1 MRTFFAILTAISHL
15 ITKRSE
21 IIVAFVVIG
30 VVFMMILPLPT
41 LLVDILIAINIS
53 VSALLV
59 IMALYMPGPLAF
71 STFPALLLITTLF
84 RLALSVTTTRLIL
97 LQADAGH
104 IVEAFGNF
112 VVGGNLVVGVVIFLI
127 LMLVNFMVITKGSER
142 IAEVSARFTLDAM
155 PGKQM
160 SIDSDLRAGLLDA
173 QQAQA
178 KRHAVTKESQLF
190 GAMDGAMKFV
200 KGDAI
205 AGIIIV
211 FVNILGGFSIGVMQM
226 SMSAE
231 EAIKLYT
238 ILTIGDGLVAQI
250 PSLLISLTAGLI
262 ITRVKDDST
271 TDTNVGQ
278 EMAKQLSSEPKAW
291 IIAAVV
297 LFGFALIPGMPTAAF
312 LVLAAVFV
320 SVGAGKIYITKMTL
334 VYSQQAQA
342 SQARVQQAVR
352 DDVEVNTFSVYER
365 ASISFHPSLSQSRL
379 ANELERQLRV
389 SRNDIVLNLG
399 YILPSFK
406 VVIDNSLATDEFVL
420 RFYEVPVINGTLSDD
435 LVAVKIN
442 HCDLLEKANIAYTPG
457 SDARSEQDYVWV
469 AITEIEK
476 LKANEIAHYIS
487 TDLINQRTKQAIL
500 KECHQFIGLEESH
513 KIMRWATSEIPEL
526 AKEFSRLM
534 PISSLAEI
542 LRNLASE
549 SISLRSLRKIFETLV
564 AHAAGERDINAL
576 TEIVRI
582 SLREQICNQLAKN
595 KNIDVCLLEPET
607 EEILRDSLRR
617 TATGGFLN
625 LNQDDAERLVNEI
638 KSSTE
643 MHRNDNKSIALVVAQ
658 DIRRYLRDM
667 IKTDI
672 FDLPVLSFA
681 ELSPSI
687 KVTPVSRLSIL

>member
-1 MRTFFAILTAISHL
+1 MKFLFPILASISQL

-21 IIVAFVVIG
+21 IIVVFVVIG

-41 LLVDILIAINIS
+41 FLVDILIAINIS

-59 IMALYMPGPLAF
+59 VMALYMSGPLAF
-71 STFPALLLITTLF
+71 STFPALLLVTTLF

-112 VVGGNLVVGVVIFLI
+112 VVGGNLVVGIVIFLI
-127 LMLVNFMVITKGSER
+127 LLLVNFMVITKGSER

-211 FVNILGGFSIGVMQM
+211 MVNILGGFSIGVMQLGM
-226 SMSAE
+226 SSN

-271 TDTNVGQ
+271 AETNVGQ

-291 IIAAVV
+291 VIASIV
-297 LFGFALIPGMPTAAF
+297 LFGFAIVPGMPTTAF
-312 LVLAAVFV
+312 VVLGIVFLC
-320 SVGAGKIYITKMTL
+320 VGAGKMYMTKALL
-334 VYSQQAQA
+334 VHSRQAQA
-342 SQARVQQAVR
+342 NQLNSQQTVR

-379 ANELERQLRV
+379 VNELERQLRI
-389 SRNDIVLNLG
+389 SRNDIVLNFG

-406 VVIDNSLATDEFVL
+406 VVLDSKLAVDEFVL
-420 RFYEVPVINGTLSDD
+420 RFYEVPVIQATLSGD
-435 LVAVKIN
+435 LIAVRN
-442 HCDLLEKANIAYTPG
+442 SNCELLEKLNINYTQG
-457 SDARSEQDYVWV
+457 LESRSEQEFAWV
-469 AITEIEK
+469 ETASLDK
-476 LKANEIAHYIS
+476 LNENNIAHHLSI
-487 TDLINQRTKQAIL
+487 DLIRQRTKQAIL

-513 KIMRWATSEIPEL
+513 KIMQWATSEIPEL

-564 AHAAGERDINAL
+564 AHAASERDINAL

-582 SLREQICNQLAKN
+582 SLREQICNQLATD

-607 EEILRDSLRR
+607 EELLRDSVRR
-617 TATGGFLN
+617 TATGGFFN
-625 LNQDDAERLVNEI
+625 LNQDDAEKLVNEI

-643 MHRNDNKSIALVVAQ
+643 THRNDNKSIALVVAQ
-658 DIRRYLRDM
+658 DIRRYLRDL

-687 KVTPVSRLSIL
+687 KVTPVSRLSML

>member
-1 MRTFFAILTAISHL
+1 MQSFFSILSAISHL
-15 ITKRSE
+15 IAKRSE

-112 VVGGNLVVGVVIFLI
+112 VVGGNLVVGIVIFLI
-127 LMLVNFMVITKGSER
+127 LLLVNFMVITKGSER

-211 FVNILGGFSIGVMQM
+211 MVNILGGFSIGVMQLGM
-226 SMSAE
+226 PAN

-271 TDTNVGQ
+271 ADTNVGQ

-291 IIAAVV
+291 VIAAVV
-297 LFGFALIPGMPTAAF
+297 LFGFALVPGMPSTAF

-320 SVGAGKIYITKMTL
+320 CVGAGKMYITKMLL
-334 VYSQQAQA
+334 VTSHQAQTNQLT
-342 SQARVQQAVR
+342 SQQAVR

-365 ASISFHPSLSQSRL
+365 ASISFHPSLAQSSL
-379 ANELERQLRV
+379 VNELERQLRI
-389 SRNDIVLNLG
+389 SRNDIVLNFG

-406 VVIDNSLATDEFVL
+406 IVVDNRMPTDEFVL
-420 RFYEVPVINGTLSDD
+420 RFYEVPVIQGTLSNER
-435 LVAVKIN
+435 VAVKSS
-442 HCDLLEKANIAYTPG
+442 DGELLEKINISYTHGSESRNEQAYL
-457 SDARSEQDYVWV
+457 WV
-469 AITEIEK
+469 DINSVDKLTENNIT
-476 LKANEIAHYIS
+476 HYLS
-487 TDLINQRTKQAIL
+487 LDLIKQRTKQAIL

-526 AKEFSRLM
+526 AKEFGRLM

-564 AHAAGERDINAL
+564 AHAASERDINAL

-582 SLREQICNQLAKN
+582 SLREQICNQLAID

-607 EEILRDSLRR
+607 EEALRDSLRR
-617 TATGGFLN
+617 TATGGFFN
-625 LNQDDAERLVNEI
+625 LNQDDAERLVKDI

-643 MHRNDNKSIALVVAQ
+643 THRNDNKSIALVVAQ

-681 ELSPSI
+681 ELSPSV
-687 KVTPVSRLSIL
+687 KVTPVSRLAIL

>member
-1 MRTFFAILTAISHL
+1 MQSLFPVLSYISHL

-21 IIVAFVVIG
+21 VIVAFVVIG

-112 VVGGNLVVGVVIFLI
+112 VVGGNLVVGIVIFLI
-127 LMLVNFMVITKGSER
+127 LLLVNFMVITKGSER

-211 FVNILGGFSIGVMQM
+211 FVNILGGFSIGVMQLGM
-226 SMSAE
+226 PAN

-262 ITRVKDDST
+262 ITRVKDDSSA
-271 TDTNVGQ
+271 DTNVGQ

-297 LFGFALIPGMPTAAF
+297 LFGFALIPGMPTTAF
-312 LVLAAVFV
+312 LVLAMVFV
-320 SVGAGKIYITKMTL
+320 GIGAGKIYMTKMTK
-334 VYSQQAQA
+334 VYAQQAQT
-342 SQARVQQAVR
+342 SQLTSQQAVR

-379 ANELERQLRV
+379 VNELERQLRI

-406 VVIDNSLATDEFVL
+406 IVTDSRLAVDEFVL
-420 RFYEVPVINGTLSDD
+420 RFYEVPVIQGTLSEDV
-435 LVAVKIN
+435 VAVKIN
-442 HCDLLEKANIAYTPG
+442 HCDVLEKLNINYTNG
-457 SDARSEQDYVWV
+457 MESRNEQDVVWV
-469 AITEIEK
+469 ENAQLEK
-476 LKANEIAHYIS
+476 LKENSITYYS
-487 TDLINQRTKQAIL
+487 SVDLIKQRTKLAIL

-526 AKEFSRLM
+526 AKEFGRLM

-564 AHAAGERDINAL
+564 AHAGGERDINAL

-582 SLREQICNQLAKN
+582 SLREQICNQLAKDR
-595 KNIDVCLLEPET
+595 NIDVCLLEPET
-607 EEILRDSLRR
+607 EELLRDSLRR
-617 TATGGFLN
+617 TATGGFFN
-625 LNQDDAERLVNEI
+625 LNQDDAEKLVNEI

-643 MHRNDNKSIALVVAQ
+643 MHRNDNRSIALVVAQ